1 MKVVFFKEANFYEP
15 QKDWKRT
22 SLCNEQEISIEYF
35 VKPPYHAS
43 PEHRHDNAQVLV
55 VLKGKIS
62 VKTKEMYVEL
72 SQNDCA
78 FIEPN
83 EVHTVTNMLSEPS
96 VGLDIFV
103 PGRDFNFW
111 LNKLK

>member
-1 MKVVFFKEANFYEP
+1 MKVVFFEKANFYEP

-35 VKPPYHAS
+35 IKPPNHAS
-43 PEHRHDNAQVLV
+43 PEHKHENAQILV
-55 VLKGKIS
+55 VLKGKMSI
-62 VKTKEMYVEL
+62 KTQNSEVIL
-72 SQNDCA
+72 SQNDCV

-83 EVHTVTNMLSEPS
+83 EIHTVTNVLSEIS
-96 VGLDIFV
+96 IGLDIFV